1 MIQRRLLLIV
11 LTTVGA
17 AIAALLVGFN
27 IILGH
32 TLTANA
38 ESVLRSRAAAQL
50 ELVDVS
56 DGTLRLA
63 DAPNAAAPD
72 TGAWVVSSG
81 RLLERPR
88 ARRAVDAAAIALAT
102 GITRPTYADVPQ
114 LDVRLYARPVFSGG
128 TRVGAVVVPL
138 SLTPYEDT
146 RRTAFV
152 SSLIFAVLVLLLVA
166 LAARWLLASALR
178 PVARMTRQAATW
190 SERDLD
196 RRFGLGDP
204 RDELTE
210 LAATLDGLL
219 DRLAASLRHE
229 QRFSAELS
237 HELRTPLSRVLAETE
252 LALRRERTPEEY
264 RETLR
269 QVLRNGEQLNRTIDA
284 LLAAARYEAGTTH
297 GTADALDVAT
307 EAASACAGLVS
318 ERSLAFEIAAPDRPI
333 RIGVEGDYAERILQP
348 VFENACRYGT
358 STVNVTIERD
368 GSGVRYSVLDD
379 GPGVE
384 DADLERIFEPGVRG
398 QAANGSGSGLGLSLA
413 RRLAE
418 SVAGEIEAVADASGG
433 RFVVRLPAG

>member
-1 MIQRRLLLIV
+1 MIQRRLLLVV
-11 LTTVGA
+11 LTTVAA

-27 IILGH
+27 VILDH
-32 TLTANA
+32 TLNSNA
-38 ESVLRSRAAAQL
+38 RSVLRSRAAAQL
-50 ELVDVS
+50 ELVDVT

-63 DAPNAAAPD
+63 DAPNSAAPD
-72 TGAWVVSSG
+72 TGAWVMAHG
-81 RLLERPR
+81 RVLERPR
-88 ARRAVDAAAIALAT
+88 ARPAVDAAAIRLAQSSRARYLDL
-102 GITRPTYADVPQ
+102 GRY
-114 LDVRLYARPVFSGG
+114 DVRLYARPVFSGG
-128 TRVGAVVVPL
+128 KRVGAVVVPL
-138 SLTPYEDT
+138 SVVPYEET

-152 SSLIFAVLVLLLVA
+152 SSLIFGGLVLLLVA

-196 RRFGLGDP
+196 RRFGVGDP

-237 HELRTPLSRVLAETE
+237 HELRTPLSRVIAETE

-269 QVLRNGEQLNRTIDA
+269 QVLRGGEQLNRTIDA
-284 LLAAARYEAGTTH
+284 LLAAARYEVGTTH
-297 GTADALDVAT
+297 ATADALDVAT

-318 ERSLAFEIAAPDRPI
+318 ERSLAFEIAAPARPI
-333 RIGVEGDYAERILQP
+333 RIGVEGDYAERILHP

-358 STVNVTIERD
+358 STVNVAIERD
-368 GSGVRYSVLDD
+368 GSVVRYSVVDD

-384 DADLERIFEPGVRG
+384 EADLERIFEPGIRG
-398 QAANGSGSGLGLSLA
+398 RAANGSGSGLGLSLA

>member
-1 MIQRRLLLIV
+1 MIQRRLLLVV
-11 LTTVGA
+11 LTTVAA

-27 IILGH
+27 VILDH
-32 TLTANA
+32 TLNSNA
-38 ESVLRSRAAAQL
+38 RSVLRSCAAAQL
-50 ELVDVS
+50 ELVDVT

-63 DAPNAAAPD
+63 DAPNSAAPD
-72 TGAWVVSSG
+72 TGAWVMAHG
-81 RLLERPR
+81 RVLERPR
-88 ARRAVDAAAIALAT
+88 ARPAVDAAAIRLAQSSRARYLDL
-102 GITRPTYADVPQ
+102 GRY
-114 LDVRLYARPVFSGG
+114 DVRLYARPVFSGG
-128 TRVGAVVVPL
+128 QRVGAVVVPL
-138 SLTPYEDT
+138 SVVPYEET

-152 SSLIFAVLVLLLVA
+152 SSLIFGGLVLMLVA

-196 RRFGLGDP
+196 RRFGVGDP

-237 HELRTPLSRVLAETE
+237 HELRTPLSRVIAETE

-269 QVLRNGEQLNRTIDA
+269 QVLRGGEQLNRTIDA
-284 LLAAARYEAGTTH
+284 LLAAARYEVGTTH
-297 GTADALDVAT
+297 ATADALDVAT

-318 ERSLAFEIAAPDRPI
+318 ERSLAFEIAAPARPI

-358 STVNVTIERD
+358 STVNVAIERD
-368 GSGVRYSVLDD
+368 GSVVRYSVVDD

-384 DADLERIFEPGVRG
+384 EADLERIFEPGIRG
-398 QAANGSGSGLGLSLA
+398 RAANGSGSGLGLSLA

>member
-1 MIQRRLLLIV
+1 MIQRRLLLVV
-11 LTTVGA
+11 LTTVAA

-27 IILGH
+27 VILDH
-32 TLTANA
+32 TLNSNA
-38 ESVLRSRAAAQL
+38 RSVLRSRAAAQL
-50 ELVDVS
+50 ELVDVT

-63 DAPNAAAPD
+63 DAPNSAAPD
-72 TGAWVVSSG
+72 TGAWVMAHG
-81 RLLERPR
+81 RVLERPR
-88 ARRAVDAAAIALAT
+88 ARPAVDAAAIRLAQSSRARYLDL
-102 GITRPTYADVPQ
+102 GRY
-114 LDVRLYARPVFSGG
+114 DVRLYARPVLSGG
-128 TRVGAVVVPL
+128 KRVGAVVVPL
-138 SLTPYEDT
+138 SVVPYEET

-152 SSLIFAVLVLLLVA
+152 SSLIFGGLVLLLVA

-196 RRFGLGDP
+196 RRFGVGDP

-237 HELRTPLSRVLAETE
+237 HELRTPLSRVIAETE

-269 QVLRNGEQLNRTIDA
+269 QVLRGGEQLNRTIDA
-284 LLAAARYEAGTTH
+284 LLAAARYEVGTTH
-297 GTADALDVAT
+297 ATADALDVAT

-318 ERSLAFEIAAPDRPI
+318 ERSLAFEIAAPARPI
-333 RIGVEGDYAERILQP
+333 RIGVEGDYAERILHP

-358 STVNVTIERD
+358 STVNVAIERD
-368 GSGVRYSVLDD
+368 GSVVRYSVVDD

-384 DADLERIFEPGVRG
+384 EADLERIFDPGVRG
-398 QAANGSGSGLGLSLA
+398 RAANGSGSGLGLSLA

>member
-1 MIQRRLLLIV
+1 
-11 LTTVGA
+11 
-17 AIAALLVGFN
+17 
-27 IILGH
+27 
-32 TLTANA
+32 
-38 ESVLRSRAAAQL
+38 
-50 ELVDVS
+50 
-56 DGTLRLA
+56 
-63 DAPNAAAPD
+63 
-72 TGAWVVSSG
+72 
-81 RLLERPR
+81 
-88 ARRAVDAAAIALAT
+88 
-102 GITRPTYADVPQ
+102 
-114 LDVRLYARPVFSGG
+114 
-128 TRVGAVVVPL
+128 VGAVVVPL
-138 SLTPYEDT
+138 SVVPYEET

-152 SSLIFAVLVLLLVA
+152 SSLIFGGLVLLLVA

-196 RRFGLGDP
+196 RRFGVGDP

-237 HELRTPLSRVLAETE
+237 HELRTPLSRVIAETE

-269 QVLRNGEQLNRTIDA
+269 QVLRGGEQLNRTIDA
-284 LLAAARYEAGTTH
+284 LLAAARYEVGTTH
-297 GTADALDVAT
+297 ATADALDVAT

-318 ERSLAFEIAAPDRPI
+318 ERSLAFEIAAPARPI

-358 STVNVTIERD
+358 STVNVAIERD
-368 GSGVRYSVLDD
+368 GSVVRYSVVDD

-384 DADLERIFEPGVRG
+384 EADLERIFEPGIRG
-398 QAANGSGSGLGLSLA
+398 RAANGSGSGLGLSLA